1 MESDLVKILEEL
13 NLSQEFDVILQ
24 GSLSEDDIE
33 PDHFFTYWCWDNA
46 RGEIYD
52 NQHNKND
59 IGYQIEA
66 YSTDR
71 TFLLEMVNT
80 AITKLEENNFIIVSD
95 VTDSVSSDKF
105 HTAKTFDIYF
115 INKKEV

>member
-1 MESDLVKILEEL
+1 MESNLVKILEGL
-13 NLSQEFDVILQ
+13 KLSQEFDVILQ

-33 PDHFFTYWCWDNA
+33 PEHYFTYWCWDNA

-71 TFLLEMVNT
+71 TFLLEMVNE
-80 AITKLEENNFIIVSD
+80 AIKELEKNDFIIDND

-115 INKKEV
+115 IKKKEV